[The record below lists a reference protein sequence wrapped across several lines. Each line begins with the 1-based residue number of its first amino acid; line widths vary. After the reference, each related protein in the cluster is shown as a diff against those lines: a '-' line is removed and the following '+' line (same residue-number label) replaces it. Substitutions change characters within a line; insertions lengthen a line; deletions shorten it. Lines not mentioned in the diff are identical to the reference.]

1 MTFLQ
6 MRGGV
11 QRGHSRRFAWQV
23 LVLLAGL
30 LAGGCTADSPLAA
43 PVRSTPAEPRFAV
56 AYDSYLGDADG
67 VAVYSNGSTTYFSNV
82 QYTISNYTGGS
93 YSTGYKWQCV
103 EFVVR
108 YYWLKYNLKIRDG
121 HANTF
126 FRDAEIKGLNRY
138 ENGGVVAPQVGD
150 ILVSEAGLHGH
161 VAVVR
166 AVGPD
171 YVIVAQQN
179 LANASNDVST
189 RMAMTFRWYYPPVG
203 PPSPSYRVA
212 GFNSNLPVRGWVRRR

>member
-1 MTFLQ
+1 MAFPQ
-6 MRGGV
+6 MMGRV
-11 QRGHSRRFAWQV
+11 QRGRSRRFAWQV

-30 LAGGCTADSPLAA
+30 LVGGCTTDSPLEA

-56 AYDSYLGDADG
+56 AYNSYLGDADG
-67 VAVYSNGSTTYFSNV
+67 VAVYSNGSTGYFSNV
-82 QYTISNYTGGS
+82 QYTVSNYTGSS

-108 YYWLKYNLKIRDG
+108 YYWLKYNLRIRG
-121 HANTF
+121 GNANTF

-150 ILVSEAGLHGH
+150 ILVSEGGSYGH

-166 AVGPD
+166 AVGSD
-171 YVIVAQQN
+171 HVVVAQQN
-179 LANASNDVST
+179 WANAASDVST
-189 RMAMTFRWYYPPVG
+189 RLSMTVTWYYPPVG

-212 GFNSNLPVRGWVRRR
+212 GFSASYPVRGWLRRR